1 MARNPPWSAAEN
13 AVTVQA
19 YLDMLEQ
26 ELTGQSFNKKEINR
40 RVMAA
45 TGRAHR
51 SVEDKFQN
59 ISAVLR
65 DQRCIFVDGYKPL
78 SNYQRALAEEV
89 TKQLARRPQLFSE
102 MDAAVDAPA
111 AARFDISWNLSDPPF
126 GVDIQV
132 GRHGSTEGGF
142 HTDYVAR
149 EAANRKLGQ
158 AGEIAILDLERTRLR
173 SAGRSDLAD
182 EVRHV
187 SKDEGDGLGY
197 DILSYNAAGDRRLIE
212 VKTTRRS
219 IYWPMVVSRNE
230 IAVSERESGEYVLS
244 RVFGFASKKVGL
256 YELSG
261 AISETCVLDPLS
273 YLALPKAS
281 VA

>member
-51 SVEDKFQN
+51 SAEDKFQN

-65 DQRCIFVDGYKPL
+65 DDRCVYVDGYAPL
-78 SNYQRALAEEV
+78 SNYQQSLADEVRA
-89 TKQLARRPQLFSE
+89 QLARRPQLFSE

-111 AARFDISWNLSDPPF
+111 AARLEISWKLSDPPY

-132 GRHGSTEGGF
+132 GRHGSSEKGF

-158 AGEIAILDLERTRLR
+158 AGEIAVLELERARLH

-182 EVRHV
+182 RIRHV
-187 SKDEGDGLGY
+187 SKEEGDGLGY
-197 DILSYNAAGDRRLIE
+197 DILSYNPAGGRRLIE

-219 IYWPMVVSRNE
+219 KYWPMVVSRNE
-230 IAVSERESGEYVLS
+230 ISVSEREAGEYVLS
-244 RVFGFASKKVGL
+244 RVFAFASKTVGL
-256 YELSG
+256 YELDG
-261 AISETCVLDPLS
+261 AITQTCVLDPLN